1 MVTLVNRAQ
10 MTTSTTGTGTIT
22 LGSASTGYQDFAT
35 AGVTDGTSVRYLIED
50 GSNWEI
56 GEGTYTSSGTTLS
69 RTVSESSNAGSA
81 INLSGSAIVALTATA
96 ADFSSGGGGTYT
108 ISNKSAA
115 YTITS
120 GDVGTVIRFT
130 TGTVDATLP
139 AISGLTTG
147 FSVSIWND
155 GTGTISVKPDSG
167 ASDYIGSS
175 FSNGYTSA
183 DPLLLNR
190 GTGVTLVNNG
200 TSWNLANEKPYDYYH
215 HGVAIGDNARA
226 LNNFA
231 TAVGAH
237 ANASGVFSTAIGS
250 ASASSAGPN
259 ATAARCIALGEYAYA
274 SGDTAVAMANSR
286 ASGANSFAAA
296 IVNNTATYGATNTT
310 AIAMG
315 NLAKATGLDAVAL
328 SDTSVASGANSLAIG
343 WQATASAAQAGA
355 FGGRGAVASGA
366 NAHAIGSYA
375 YASGAASLALSTEPS
390 GYYTQATQSYSVA
403 IGNRA
408 VSSIASKLAYAGGVF
423 SSNGD
428 AQTGIFVLRS
438 DTTDATAEALTT
450 NNSTAGTTNQIILPN
465 NSAYS
470 FSGTIVARQD
480 AASGTACAAWKIEG
494 LIRREGSAGTTVL
507 VNSATTVIDNTP
519 SWGMALSADTTN
531 GGLAITVTGAA
542 ATNIRWVAT
551 IHTSEVTY

>member
-35 AGVTDGTSVRYLIED
+35 AGVTDGASVRYLIED

-96 ADFSSGGGGTYT
+96 ADFSSGGGGGGTYT
-108 ISNKSAA
+108 ISDKSAA

-200 TSWNLANEKPYDYYH
+200 TRWNIADEKPYDYYH
-215 HGVAIGDNARA
+215 HGVAIGNNAQA

-231 TAVGAH
+231 TAVGVH
-237 ANASGVFSTAIGS
+237 SNANGVFSTAIGS
-250 ASASSAGPN
+250 ASASSAGPY
-259 ATAARCIALGEYAYA
+259 AAAARCIALGEYAYA
-274 SGDTAVAMANSR
+274 NGDTAVAMAKSR
-286 ASGANSFAAA
+286 ASGANSFAASINDNSA
-296 IVNNTATYGATNTT
+296 SYGAIGTNAV
-310 AIAMG
+310 AIG
-315 NLAKATGLDAVAL
+315 YLAKA
-328 SDTSVASGANSLAIG
+328 SGNYSTAIG
-343 WQATASAAQAGA
+343 RGNAT
-355 FGGRGAVASGA
+355 
-366 NAHAIGSYA
+366 GS
-375 YASGAASLALSTEPS
+375 S
-390 GYYTQATQSYSVA
+390 SVA
-403 IGNRA
+403 IGGFQYGSASATGTASVCIGGNYA
-408 VSSIASKLAYAGGVF
+408 LSNPSASGNGAIALHDGSSAGAQNSIAIQGANTTIFGQFAYAGGE
-423 SSNGD
+423 SGTT
-428 AQTGIFVLRS
+428 AQTSMYVLKRG
-438 DTTDATAEALTT
+438 TTDATPSVLVTERIVIGA
-450 NNSTAGTTNQIILPN
+450 SPSTTNQIVLRN
-465 NSAYS
+465 NAAYS
-470 FSGTIVARQD
+470 FHGTIVARQD
-480 AASGTACAAWKIEG
+480 AASGTACAAWEVKG
-494 LIRREGSAGTTVL
+494 LIRREGSAASTTL
-507 VNSATTVIDNTP
+507 VSSTTTVIDNTP

-542 ATNIRWVAT
+542 STNIRWVAT
-551 IHTSEVTY
+551 IHTSEVMY